1 MMRRSLNNRP
11 LRSVLANRKLFQGGG
26 MVGMGNPMAM
36 ANMQPN
42 GILASSQPLVD
53 AVAGDAINP
62 QGGPTLSMADGGIA
76 KFHEGGSVHR
86 HPHTVE
92 IGLGAPPE
100 AIVSRA
106 MGEGSQLTEQQRAED
121 IFRKSNIFRGRLFDP
136 APVQPWE
143 DYVSPEASPIEQ
155 ALGGALGTVDR
166 ALAGLTQL
174 NQDAANAL
182 TDVTEAIFTRGRG
195 GDKLGQVRA
204 VNNALRRQPDVTGAS
219 SKEVSSLISET
230 AKSMI
235 TEDPYISGDDLFT
248 AIGTAVYDRYE
259 LPLAAG
265 VMRGRPLEDR
275 TAEGLPATA
284 EILMAEGPREAGWM
298 NAENSASILEPAVKP
313 PAAIEAAV
321 EEVAPDESVDQMI
334 ARVSEEPSA
343 ETALFPPRSKPEGEP
358 TPDEVEAT
366 VVAAKASEETLLE
379 IANAAENRNVDRDM
393 EFFKKRFIDSVG
405 EYEGKTEYEKGL
417 DFIKLGMAIAA
428 GKSPNAVENIS
439 NGILATVDQF
449 GVDEKE
455 KREFNRKVKLSAVQ
469 YSLSN
474 VAREEAQEE
483 SDRRKLYFF
492 YDQEKKTDDNPYGEL
507 VSVSME
513 DILANDGKIPD
524 NLREKDLVIKEIAA
538 VQNATKVLREQL
550 TENAELYRIGR
561 VEEKDL
567 RERLQENETAFI
579 SASVG
584 NKLVNSVIGKLAANN
599 ITGIGNAGKEL
610 WRRALVAVGQ
620 SPDKKYTN
628 IETARAEIRRAFQL
642 LIPLTLGEAQTA
654 NSISNRDVEFLAD
667 AFVDEAFLKDGVL
680 SFATISPEVLGLRLK
695 GAMAQF
701 DKAKLSAL
709 ADYDD
714 VLRVLD
720 ESEAGLQRYRDLGAA
735 VAPGRFG
742 REGLRSTL
750 ERVSPLAEQARESTQ
765 PTTAQPMQQVLGW
778 TYVEDPNNPGTYR
791 MRGADG
797 TNFAG
802 KFFDPSQLSELKLL
816 PSE

>member
-26 MVGMGNPMAM
+26 MVPMGNPMAM
-36 ANMQPN
+36 ANMQPM

-53 AVAGDAINP
+53 AVANDAINP
-62 QGGPTLSMADGGIA
+62 QGGTALSMADGGIA
-76 KFHEGGSVHR
+76 KFHEGGGVAHR
-86 HPHTVE
+86 HPVE

-166 ALAGLTQL
+166 ALAGFTQL

-265 VMRGRPLEDR
+265 IMRGTVEDR
-275 TAEGLPATA
+275 AS
-284 EILMAEGPREAGWM
+284 EILMAEGPGTVVEDAV
-298 NAENSASILEPAVKP
+298 EPATSAVDVVEDAGE
-313 PAAIEAAV
+313 PAESFDQPLAG
-321 EEVAPDESVDQMI
+321 VAGERPSDEPVQ
-334 ARVSEEPSA
+334 PSA
-343 ETALFPPRSKPEGEP
+343 EEAEVILPDPAKPE
-358 TPDEVEAT
+358 TTVED
-366 VVAAKASEETLLE
+366 AKASEETLLE

-393 EFFKKRFIDSVG
+393 EFFKKRFIDNVG

-439 NGILATVDQF
+439 NAILATVDQF

-455 KREFNRKVKLSAVQ
+455 KREFSRKVKLSAVQ
-469 YSLSN
+469 YALSN

-483 SDRRKLYFF
+483 ADRRKLYFF
-492 YDQEKKTDDNPYGEL
+492 YDQDKKTDDNPYGEL

-567 RERLQENETAFI
+567 RARLQENETAFI
-579 SASVG
+579 SAIVG
-584 NKLVNSVIGKLAANN
+584 NKLINSVIGKLAANN

-620 SPDKKYTN
+620 SPDKIYTN

-654 NSISNRDVEFLAD
+654 NSISNRDVRFLAD

-720 ESEAGLQRYRDLGAA
+720 ESEQGLALYRAAGAT

-742 REGLRSTL
+742 RRGLKSTL
-750 ERVSPLAEQARESTQ
+750 ERVGPLAEQARESGQ
-765 PTTAQPMQQVLGW
+765 PTTAQPVEQVLGW
-778 TYVEDPNNPGTYR
+778 TYVEDPNNLGTYR
-791 MRGADG
+791 MQGAPG

-802 KFFDPSQLSELKLL
+802 KFINPSELPELKLL
-816 PSE
+816 PPE

>member
-1 MMRRSLNNRP
+1 
-11 LRSVLANRKLFQGGG
+11 
-26 MVGMGNPMAM
+26 MVPMGNPMA
-36 ANMQPN
+36 NMQPM

-53 AVAGDAINP
+53 AVAGDAVNP
-62 QGGPTLSMADGGIA
+62 MGGSTLSMADGGIA
-76 KFHEGGSVHR
+76 RFHEGGGVAHR
-86 HPHTVE
+86 HPVE

-121 IFRKSNIFRGRLFDP
+121 IFRESNKFRGRLFDP

-155 ALGGALGTVDR
+155 ALGGAWGTVDR

-174 NQDAANAL
+174 NQAAAEAL
-182 TDVTEAIFTRGRG
+182 TDVTEAIFTRGKG

-235 TEDPYISGDDLFT
+235 LQDPYISGDDLFT

-265 VMRGRPLEDR
+265 VMRGTVEDR
-275 TAEGLPATA
+275 AS
-284 EILMAEGPREAGWM
+284 EILMAEGPGTVVEDAV
-298 NAENSASILEPAVKP
+298 EPATS
-313 PAAIEAAV
+313 AV
-321 EEVAPDESVDQMI
+321 DVVQDADESKPAESFDQPL
-334 ARVSEEPSA
+334 AGVAGERPSDEPVQPSA
-343 ETALFPPRSKPEGEP
+343 EEAEVILPDPAKPE
-358 TPDEVEAT
+358 TTVED
-366 VVAAKASEETLLE
+366 AKASEETLLE

-393 EFFKKRFIDSVG
+393 EFFKNRFIDNVG

-417 DFIKLGMAIAA
+417 DWIKMGMAIAA
-428 GKSPNAVENIS
+428 GKSENAIENIRR
-439 NGILATVDQF
+439 GVLATVDQF

-455 KREFNRKVKLSAVQ
+455 KREFSRKVKLSAVQ
-469 YSLSN
+469 YALSN

-483 SDRRKLYFF
+483 ADRRKLYFF
-492 YDQEKKTDDNPYGEL
+492 YDQDKKTDDNPYGEL

-567 RERLQENETAFI
+567 RARLQENEKAFI
-579 SASVG
+579 SATVG
-584 NKLVNSVIGKLAANN
+584 NKLINSVIGKLAANN

-620 SPDKKYTN
+620 SPDKKYTS

-654 NSISNRDVEFLAD
+654 NSISNRDVQFLAD
-667 AFVDEAFLKDGVL
+667 AFVDEAFLKDNVL

-720 ESEAGLQRYRDLGAA
+720 ESEQGLALYRAAGAT
-735 VAPGRFG
+735 VVPGRFG
-742 REGLRSTL
+742 RRGLKSTL
-750 ERVSPLAEQARESTQ
+750 ERVGPLAEQARESGQ
-765 PTTAQPMQQVLGW
+765 PTTAQPVEQVLGW
-778 TYVEDPNNPGTYR
+778 TYAEDPDNPGTYR
-791 MRGADG
+791 MQGLAG

-802 KFFDPSQLSELKLL
+802 KFINPSQLPELKLL
-816 PSE
+816 PPE